1 MKLFQ
6 TVVFTCL
13 LAFTAL
19 AHCNTASFESKDGQT
34 EQTPKQIISG
44 TWYEMKS
51 AIMSEIRRYAVHLP
65 PSYFDN
71 PEKSYPVLYVLDG
84 YATRIRGVG
93 GMIEALSYYDL
104 GQQIPEFIVV
114 AIPNTN
120 RTRDLIPT
128 QNDLIFKGKVFD
140 KLADNSGGADVFAK
154 FMRKELFPTIESK
167 FRTTKL
173 RGILGMSFGGIFAAH
188 ILLKHPQMFSHYLI
202 CDATFVWD
210 DNYLNR
216 TLTKSYQALLDKKI
230 SVFVGLANNDH
241 LGELGITNR
250 QWGND
255 FIASLKAIDNE
266 ELVVTSRYF
275 PKEQHGTVMFLAFYH
290 GLIDLFKNTEK

>member
-1 MKLFQ
+1 MKFFQ
-6 TVVFTCL
+6 TIVFTCL
-13 LAFTAL
+13 LVFTTL
-19 AHCNTASFESKDGQT
+19 GHGNTASFESKGGQT
-34 EQTPKQIISG
+34 KQTPKHIISG
-44 TWYEMKS
+44 TWYEIKS
-51 AIMSEIRRYAVHLP
+51 TTMNEIRQYAVHLP
-65 PSYFDN
+65 PSYFEK
-71 PEKSYPVLYVLDG
+71 PEKFYPVLYLLDG
-84 YATRIRGVG
+84 YATNIRGVG

-104 GQQIPEFIVV
+104 SQQIPEFIVV

-128 QNDLIFKGKVFD
+128 QKDLIFKGKIFD

-154 FMRKELFPTIESK
+154 FISDELFPKIDLK
-167 FRTTKL
+167 FRTTKQ
-173 RGILGMSFGGIFAAH
+173 RGILGMSFGGLFAAH

-202 CDATFVWD
+202 GDATFVWD

-216 TLTKSYQALLDKKI
+216 TLSKSYQSLLDKNI
-230 SVFVGLANNDH
+230 SVFIGLANNDH

-255 FIASLKAIDNE
+255 FVAGLKEIDNE

-290 GLIDLFKNTEK
+290 GLINLFKNTEK